1 MLRKKVRDILV
12 PLEKYSVVNPEDT
25 LRTAVSS
32 LRRSYCRMET
42 GMCAETGPRTVLVVD
57 HHGELMGI
65 VDFRTILAVLIPE
78 VAGGLSSKFE
88 ALGVSLTFAEYG
100 YDSPDRVMDGFEHR
114 VRKNSEVKIKDIM
127 LKSRASIQADADL
140 VEALKLIF
148 RKKIKKLPVYDKEK
162 LIGVV
167 RDADLFLAVADVLVG
182 SS

>member
-1 MLRKKVRDILV
+1 
-12 PLEKYSVVNPEDT
+12 
-25 LRTAVSS
+25 
-32 LRRSYCRMET
+32 
-42 GMCAETGPRTVLVVD
+42 
-57 HHGELMGI
+57 
-65 VDFRTILAVLIPE
+65 
-78 VAGGLSSKFE
+78 
-88 ALGVSLTFAEYG
+88 
-100 YDSPDRVMDGFEHR
+100 
-114 VRKNSEVKIKDIM
+114 M